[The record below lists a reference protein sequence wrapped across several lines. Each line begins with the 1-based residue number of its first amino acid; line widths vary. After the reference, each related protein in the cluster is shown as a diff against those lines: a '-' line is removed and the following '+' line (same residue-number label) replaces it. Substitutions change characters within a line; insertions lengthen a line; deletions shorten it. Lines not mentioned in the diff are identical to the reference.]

1 VFVTES
7 QTDQVVLLYHDWVP
21 NQYITEAPEMAY
33 VTEWHDNM
41 TIALNPVIYT
51 GPTRQNGVFNPAC
64 FIHTGFT
71 NTAPLIQGVSYMTV
85 EEEIEGMLQ
94 LHER

>member
-1 VFVTES
+1 
-7 QTDQVVLLYHDWVP
+7 
-21 NQYITEAPEMAY
+21 MAY
-33 VTEWHDNM
+33 VTEWHNNM
-41 TIALNPVIYT
+41 TVALNPVIYT

-85 EEEIEGMLQ
+85 EEEIEGVLQ
-94 LHER
+94 FHER